1 MPKSDSDF
9 EQSYC
14 SDDSE
19 FNDIPGLYVIDEDE
33 DTNANDAA
41 ASPTKDTLDPDTF
54 KPYEDEP
61 MASEEW
67 VFEYEKKQ
75 ETQSD
80 FDRKLE
86 DRFEGM
92 ELVNSWSRCL

>member
-41 ASPTKDTLDPDTF
+41 ASPTKDTLDTDTF
-54 KPYEDEP
+54 KHTRTNPWRVKSGLLNMRKSKKP
-61 MASEEW
+61 SLTLTGSLTTVLKEW
-67 VFEYEKKQ
+67 N
-75 ETQSD
+75 
-80 FDRKLE
+80 L
-86 DRFEGM
+86 
-92 ELVNSWSRCL
+92 